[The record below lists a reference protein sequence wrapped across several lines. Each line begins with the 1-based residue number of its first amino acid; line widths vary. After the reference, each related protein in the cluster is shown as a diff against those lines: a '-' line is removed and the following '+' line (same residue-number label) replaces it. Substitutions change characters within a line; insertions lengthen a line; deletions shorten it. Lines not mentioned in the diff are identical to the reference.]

1 MAAIAAVVFV
11 VLFFVDAGYGKF
23 LNPKFGPTIPNR
35 IGWVLMECPVFIA
48 MTIVWLLSERTWE
61 IMPLVF
67 FAIFQTHYFQR
78 SFIFPMLIRGNG
90 RIPISIMLMGATF
103 NTLNALMQGGWIFHF
118 GAMVNP
124 AMYEISWL
132 WSWQFIVGTLMW
144 AAGFFVNLQSD
155 YIKPWLFNLPSA
167 RRISEITLSSSLSNL
182 ALSFWLST
190 SSPIGI

>member
-1 MAAIAAVVFV
+1 MMTLDGFYTFLTVMTAIAAVVFIA
-11 VLFFVDAGYGKF
+11 LFFVDAGYGKF

-48 MTIVWLLSERTWE
+48 MTIAWLLSERTWE
-61 IMPLVF
+61 VMPLVF
-67 FAIFQTHYFQR
+67 FVIFQTHYFQR

-124 AMYEISWL
+124 
-132 WSWQFIVGTLMW
+132 
-144 AAGFFVNLQSD
+144 
-155 YIKPWLFNLPSA
+155 
-167 RRISEITLSSSLSNL
+167 
-182 ALSFWLST
+182 
-190 SSPIGI
+190 